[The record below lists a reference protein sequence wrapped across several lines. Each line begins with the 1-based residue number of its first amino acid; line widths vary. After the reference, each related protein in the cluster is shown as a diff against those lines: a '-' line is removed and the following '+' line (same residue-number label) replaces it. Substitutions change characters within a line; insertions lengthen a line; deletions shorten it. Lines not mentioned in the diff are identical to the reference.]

1 MSIIIEFINTKVESR
16 KIALKDEAEN
26 SFVTYGE
33 LRESRENHAK
43 LSNKASKSLA
53 FYLMR
58 NTIGITKA
66 FLTEIGNGD
75 AIALINPDLSPDT
88 IMQLVKVYQPH
99 RIIGST
105 EDLNAIEIPYSEP
118 IPFDRTWQRIRYG
131 GHMVKVNPDLTLLLA
146 TSGTTGSIKFVRL
159 SKDNLISNAADIIDA
174 LSINESE
181 RAIGH
186 LPLHYSFGYSVLIT
200 HMIAGGSVLLTE
212 LGLMGGALWRAAR
225 EFGATSLSGVPSHI
239 EILSKLSIERLKLDT
254 LKSICQAGGRCSP
267 QHLEAINN
275 SLRKIDGTLYV
286 MYGQTEAAPRITTL
300 PAAEYKIKPKS
311 VGPSLKS
318 GKLSIINSEGND
330 CKPDEI
336 GEVVYEGPN
345 VMMGYAECAAD
356 LGLGDVYGNR
366 LITGDLGYL
375 DTDGYLYLTGRT
387 ARFAKVAGLRISLD
401 EIERIAGNII
411 KVACVDGG
419 NAVIIAI
426 NSCDVT
432 AEFEENKLLD
442 MLYKQTSAP
451 LNSYKIIFV
460 EKIPLKSNGK
470 IDYKG
475 LGDMINVG

>member
-1 MSIIIEFINTKVESR
+1 MPSDVFINSNVSDD
-16 KIALKDEAEN
+16 KIAIVDEADN
-26 SFVTYGE
+26 SILTYGD
-33 LRESRENHAK
+33 LRNKRNNYARAYKENG
-43 LSNKASKSLA
+43 KSLA
-53 FYLMR
+53 FYVMR
-58 NTIGITKA
+58 NKSVMAEA

-75 AIALINPDLSPDT
+75 AIALINPDLPIAT
-88 IMQLVKVYQPH
+88 IAAMIEIYQPY
-99 RIIGST
+99 RVVGIEEDIIGLDISYS
-105 EDLNAIEIPYSEP
+105 DCVKFGNAFE
-118 IPFDRTWQRIRYG
+118 RIRKDG
-131 GHMVKVNPDLTLLLA
+131 KRVQVHDNLALLLA

-159 SKDNLISNAADIIDA
+159 STDNLVANAADIIDA
-174 LSINESE
+174 LSINENE

-254 LKSICQAGGRCSP
+254 LKSICQAGGRGSP

-275 SLRKIDGTLYV
+275 SLRKIDGKLYV

-300 PAAEYKIKPKS
+300 PAAEYEIKPKS

-318 GKLSIINSEGND
+318 GRLSIINSEGND
-330 CKPDEI
+330 CKPNEI

-356 LGLGDVYGNR
+356 LGLGDIYGNR

-375 DTDGYLYLTGRT
+375 DADGYLYLTGRT

-426 NSCDVT
+426 NSSDVT
-432 AEFEENKLLD
+432 DEFEGNKLLD

-460 EKIPLKSNGK
+460 QKIPLKSNGK

-475 LGDMINVG
+475 LEEMINVG